1 MLSDPCKN
9 PKDRLN
15 WSYHVPIPQNG
26 KLRFREENL
35 SKLTQCRVRALC
47 QGWAGD
53 FWRSW
58 AGEARSPLALVA
70 GVGEGVRRGKP
81 LPLHYV
87 SKNKKPG
94 QPGEEVR
101 VVKHN
106 GSPVSRWSLDNWVAH
121 GGGARVRREQSGRE
135 ITDNCL
141 WKPLPC
147 KAMTQGSWANICP
160 ISLGPSQSRLLSW
173 NN

>member
-1 MLSDPCKN
+1 MILAKTPKIGWIGVIIFPYHRMENWGSEKKISLSWHSAVSG
-9 PKDRLN
+9 R
-15 WSYHVPIPQNG
+15 
-26 KLRFREENL
+26 
-35 SKLTQCRVRALC
+35 RVRAEPVTSDAPELGKRAAHWLWL
-47 QGWAGD
+47 QGWGM
-53 FWRSW
+53 
-58 AGEARSPLALVA
+58 
-70 GVGEGVRRGKP
+70 GVRRGKP

-106 GSPVSRWSLDNWVAH
+106 GSPVSRWSLDKWVAH
-121 GGGARVRREQSGRE
+121 GGEARVRREQSGRE

-147 KAMTQGSWANICP
+147 KAVTQGSWANICP